1 MSADRLLL
9 NWKGVQLMADLLQ
22 TARLFEVGT
31 RLQTASSNLRG
42 VAEGAPPD
50 PDALKWAGSFLSQVD
65 WTSGLGSQ
73 SGIDGGLT
81 AAATNTRPKFFAAL
95 LRIQDKFQEIGI
107 TSDDNVD
114 GFLKATYKCLQSGGT
129 ERDDLKAEH
138 LRLAG
143 ELLQVLSRSIMVEL
157 SNNGLPKR
165 EPILSVGESM
175 R

>member
-1 MSADRLLL
+1 M
-9 NWKGVQLMADLLQ
+9 
-22 TARLFEVGT
+22 
-31 RLQTASSNLRG
+31 NLRG
-42 VAEGAPPD
+42 VAEGDVPNA
-50 PDALKWAGSFLSQVD
+50 DALRWAGDFLSQVD

-73 SGIDGGLT
+73 PGIDGGLT

-95 LRIQDKFQEIGI
+95 LRIQDQFQEIGI
-107 TSDDNVD
+107 TSDENVD
-114 GFLKATYKCLQSGGT
+114 GFLRATYKCLKSGGT
-129 ERDDLKAEH
+129 DRDDLKAEH

-165 EPILSVGESM
+165 GPILSAGESI